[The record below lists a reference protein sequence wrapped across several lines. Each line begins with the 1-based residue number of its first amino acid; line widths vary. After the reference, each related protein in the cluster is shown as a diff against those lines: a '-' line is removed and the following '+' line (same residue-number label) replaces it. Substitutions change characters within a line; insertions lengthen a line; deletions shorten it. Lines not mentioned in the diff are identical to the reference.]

1 MTSTPFVKSIDH
13 IASYPPVA
21 SVTSYALHFSLIN
34 YIYTQY
40 LGLFTLADD
49 KVLTPYFGDFLSTV
63 DEKFDTLV
71 LGNFDTYVTPYLPT
85 ISTLD
90 DLNPITFTSKHV
102 LAPVNT
108 VVYDTADKY
117 LPATATEN
125 KPVFKLSEL
134 TETSELS
141 KSIEISKEILSRLS
155 TLITSKLTEISSHLQ
170 TTYNEEFE
178 HLSEKA
184 EKEVSNVQKHVTA
197 SYLTSLKLAQDL
209 NKTYIQPLK
218 AQTQDY
224 VVEVATTTK
233 NRADSLISEAKH
245 GISNSVSSINN
256 KGEEILGQT
265 SSAIPV
271 N

>member
-1 MTSTPFVKSIDH
+1 MAATPFVKSIDH

-21 SVTSYALHFSLIN
+21 SITSYALQFSLIN

-40 LGLFTLADD
+40 LSFITLADD
-49 KVLTPYFGDFLSTV
+49 KVLTPFFGDFISTV
-63 DEKFDTLV
+63 DGKFDTLV
-71 LGNFDTYVTPYLPT
+71 LGNFDTYVVPYLPT
-85 ISTLD
+85 VSSLD
-90 DLNPITFTSKHV
+90 DVNPVTLVSKNI

-141 KSIEISKEILSRLS
+141 KSVEIAKEIFSRLT

-170 TTYNEEFE
+170 TTYNEE
-178 HLSEKA
+178 LGALADKT

-209 NKTYIQPLK
+209 NKSYFQPLK

-233 NRADSLISEAKH
+233 NKADSLISEAKH
-245 GISNSVSSINN
+245 GISSSIATVNN
-256 KGEEILGQT
+256 KGEEILGSS